1 MGKVGRKVA
10 ARAAEGK
17 ASTMAEEEGLV
28 VLRSQD
34 GMDFLVPAEEA
45 RLSMFVHR
53 RIELD
58 RDNHMVPADGDET
71 KYTPILL
78 RSIRGDVLSKVL
90 EYCRKHA
97 SGDDDPAWDANFAS
111 LLDQETLC
119 DLILAAH
126 SLCNPG
132 LLALTCQAVANMVK
146 GKSVDETYKL
156 FNLETLCD
164 LILAAHSLCNPGLL
178 ALTCQ
183 AVANMVK
190 GKSVDETYKLFNLG
204 QGRALTREQNA
215 LKARHVVRCQ
225 EFTAYDPKRRDLI
238 CTRLSH
244 DYYNIAFFDHDQESR
259 IARGPPLGSI
269 AGSILD
275 WGVRSSL
282 NIILLKV
289 SESEVGYPFSV
300 FGTVIA
306 RDEVDYKCL
315 YLFRREK
322 KDAQIIKS
330 MDDML
335 ILTDPPRGLVL
346 LDEVFFEIDLKIERD
361 GGATMDF
368 SKGVISLIRARL
380 PVDRQTMTVN
390 LCSWLSSVD
399 VLCEHVE
406 QPVEATVGITSL
418 KGPCNLGGVCVW
430 ADGNYEERIIL
441 YSSDS
446 CLAVGGPVPLAR
458 RVVAV
463 PMGKKL
469 VIRLRGL
476 TDESDYVAGLTKEGE
491 EGEDVVITMGP
502 SDEGSCVCSMGWGEV
517 QVQVA
522 WTGILKRE
530 EYKMDVVGDVSLLR

>member
-1 MGKVGRKVA
+1 QLDRSHWIARTMGKVGRKVA

-111 LLDQETLC
+111 LLDQ
-119 DLILAAH
+119 
-126 SLCNPG
+126 
-132 LLALTCQAVANMVK
+132 
-146 GKSVDETYKL
+146 
-156 FNLETLCD
+156 ETLCD